1 MSHPVSKYLFIPNK
15 DTKKMSSEQVNNEQV
30 FDFREDVA
38 KKVSSKK
45 NLKFENAKTTTMMLY
60 NLTVQDNKKRFSPSF
75 DLSYCCSLE
84 TQVYVKH
91 GGVIE
96 KEIQLL
102 FLSEIYIF

>member
-1 MSHPVSKYLFIPNK
+1 
-15 DTKKMSSEQVNNEQV
+15 MSSEQVNNEQV
-30 FDFREDVA
+30 FDFRADVA
-38 KKVSSKK
+38 KKVCSKK
-45 NLKFENAKTTTMMLY
+45 NLKFENVKTTTMMLY